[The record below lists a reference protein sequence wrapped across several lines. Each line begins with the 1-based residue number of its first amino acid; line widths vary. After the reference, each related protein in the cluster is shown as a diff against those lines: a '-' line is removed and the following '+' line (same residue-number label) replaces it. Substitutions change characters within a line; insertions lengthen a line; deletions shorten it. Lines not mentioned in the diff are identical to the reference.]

1 MAALSLLGFLHAR
14 FLLFSVFLGATGDD
28 LHRADRRFWDRR
40 HFVGG
45 RGPKHGRRHQC
56 RSLANR
62 RGRLC
67 PRRGARARALQ
78 NGQPAT
84 LYVNSVAPGCGA
96 SAVAWAVVQSAAA
109 VSCVSAT
116 DFSARFHGATM
127 QSNFTQVIYAP
138 TGLASNTFDGTA
150 QFSSVNAAGAPATVT
165 VYAGGS
171 VAVVGD

>member
-1 MAALSLLGFLHAR
+1 MRVFSFSRFSSAQRGMTFIELIVVFGIAAILLAVAVPNMGVGINAARSRTAADAFAHAAALAR
-14 FLLFSVFLGATGDD
+14 G
-28 LHRADRRFWDRR
+28 
-40 HFVGG
+40 
-45 RGPKHGRRHQC
+45 
-56 RSLANR
+56 
-62 RGRLC
+62 
-67 PRRGARARALQ
+67 RALQ